1 MAIRHVIVDV
11 GGLSYWKLHAI
22 ASKRRMEETGMSKE
36 ALMALESEK
45 GFTEWIY
52 DVKMEVLDIIQKFNP
67 DRLTLACDGKNLW
80 RKDIY
85 PEYKDNRKSAKAQ
98 IPIDWSLFYET
109 RDKLMHDF
117 AKHLPVVTI
126 LLNRIEA
133 DDIVAVLCE
142 KLSATEEIIA
152 LTNDKDWHQLLKYPS
167 LRIFKINDT
176 SPAAYYHNGFSEFG
190 RTEVVGV
197 DPVKVIQMKI
207 LTGDTGDNIPNLKPR
222 LGEKTAEKVIMEYDG
237 NIYAYAMKEGLLE
250 AFERNQKLIN
260 LDRIPQDIKDLIWKE
275 YCDKPMIDVD
285 HLLLSEFYKE
295 NYDLVAALGHLHMF
309 SSKRVK
315 NLGWD

>member
-1 MAIRHVIVDV
+1 
-11 GGLSYWKLHAI
+11 
-22 ASKRRMEETGMSKE
+22 MEETGMSKE

-167 LRIFKINDT
+167 LRIFKINDA